1 LHRWTEITVEEWD
14 RVQAVNVRGSFLC
27 ARAVFP
33 AMKEQGKGKIV
44 NIASS
49 VVFNPLRNVHYV
61 ASKAAVIGLT
71 RALARELGPWNI
83 AVNAV
88 SPGLIQTDNV
98 LGVQSEEMV
107 NQIVSAQ
114 CFKRLGQSDD
124 LIGAILFLSSDLS
137 DFITG
142 QVLAVDGGWTMH

>member
-1 LHRWTEITVEEWD
+1 M
-14 RVQAVNVRGSFLC
+14 C

-33 AMKEQGKGKIV
+33 AMKARGKGKII

-88 SPGLIQTDNV
+88 SPGLIQFENA

-107 NQIVSAQ
+107 NQILSAQ
-114 CFKRLGQSDD
+114 CFKRLGRPED
-124 LIGAILFLSSDLS
+124 LIGAILFLSSDSS

-142 QVLAVDGGWTMH
+142 QVLSVDGGWTMH